1 MSASYAVTL
10 VIGGAQA
17 ESRCGVILTLK
28 GSVGFVSGMPR
39 RLIDF

>member
-10 VIGGAQA
+10 VIGWAQA
-17 ESRCGVILTLK
+17 ESRCGIIPTLK
-28 GSVGFVSGMPR
+28 GPAGFMSEMSR